1 MKDEQD
7 IIRQSEEMTDTRE
20 PSFEVVLLRDG
31 ENPGLWRKGTGA
43 ANDRSSGNTVFHENF
58 FILKRL
64 YRQRELKGPEG
75 APVSLPVTCTHL
87 IKGQAGDRKNFL
99 I

>member
-1 MKDEQD
+1 MAK
-7 IIRQSEEMTDTRE
+7 
-20 PSFEVVLLRDG
+20 
-31 ENPGLWRKGTGA
+31 NPGLWRKGAFA
-43 ANDRSSGNTVFHENF
+43 ANDRSSGNPVFHENF